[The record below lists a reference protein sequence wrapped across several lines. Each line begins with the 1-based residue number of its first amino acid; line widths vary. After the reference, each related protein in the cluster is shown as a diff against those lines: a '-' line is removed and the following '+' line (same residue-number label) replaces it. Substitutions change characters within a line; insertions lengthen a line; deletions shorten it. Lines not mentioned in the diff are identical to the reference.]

1 MEKYKTYSYN
11 LRLYGI
17 NIFTIVYD
25 NIGGWFRL
33 FGYGLTWTK
42 KPLFS
47 IRNGCRK
54 SLKIKNSYISLIG

>member
-42 KPLFS
+42 KTIILNKKWVSQEF
-47 IRNGCRK
+47 
-54 SLKIKNSYISLIG
+54 KN